1 MKVLL
6 LKDVPLMGNKGQIKD
21 VKEGYALN
29 YMIPNKLAVLAD
41 DVTLKNF
48 KTAVQAKKDKEAV
61 HEELIKEVLS
71 SLKGKT
77 VSIKT
82 KASEKGKLFKS
93 IHGKDIVNALK
104 ENHNIKIDES
114 WLPTVSIKEVG
125 ESSLVIKKSGVTAEI
140 KIEVLGE

>member
-77 VSIKT
+77 VSIKS

-93 IHGKDIVNALK
+93 IHGKDIVKALK

-125 ESSLVIKKSGVTAEI
+125 ESSLVIKKSGITAEI
-140 KIEVLGE
+140 KIEVLAE

>member
-6 LKDVPLMGNKGQIKD
+6 LKDMPLMGNKGQIKD

-61 HEELIKEVLS
+61 YEELTKDVLS

-114 WLPTVSIKEVG
+114 WIPTVSIKEVG
-125 ESSLVIKKSGVTAEI
+125 ESSLIIKKSGITAEI
-140 KIEVLGE
+140 KIEVLAE